1 MQSYRIAMAKKQPR
15 IYTYKITFEEVP
27 HYYYGFH
34 KEKKFGE
41 EYWGSPETHKWMWNF
56 YTPKKQVLELF
67 DFNDEGYK
75 EALEVEKRLIRPVYN
90 DDPLCLNE
98 NCGAVPSLNACSRG
112 GLTTKRNG
120 TGFFKLTEEERRENC
135 RKGTR
140 TQKEKGIGIFNL
152 TPEERSQAG
161 KIGGK
166 KGVQTQREKGIA
178 LFALTKEQLSEN
190 GKKGGKIGGK
200 IGSKNTNS
208 QKWQCTV
215 TGYVTNAGALT
226 IYQRKRGIDT
236 KNRIRI
242 E

>member
-1 MQSYRIAMAKKQPR
+1 MAKKQPR

-41 EYWGSPETHKWMWNF
+41 EYWGSPVTHKWMWDF

-75 EALEVEKRLIRPVYN
+75 EAIEVEKRLIRPVFN
-90 DDPLCLNE
+90 TDPLCLNE
-98 NCGAVPSLNACSRG
+98 NCGAVPSLSARGRG
-112 GLTTKRNG
+112 GLTNKRNG
-120 TGFFKLTEEERRENC
+120 TGIFKLTEEERRENC

-140 TQKEKGIGIFNL
+140 TQKEKSIGIFNL

-161 KIGGK
+161 KKGGK
-166 KGVQTQREKGIA
+166 KSAQTNMKNGTAI
-178 LFALTKEQLSEN
+178 FALTKEELSEN

-208 QKWQCTV
+208 QKWQCTE

-226 IYQRKRGIDT
+226 WYQRKRGIDT